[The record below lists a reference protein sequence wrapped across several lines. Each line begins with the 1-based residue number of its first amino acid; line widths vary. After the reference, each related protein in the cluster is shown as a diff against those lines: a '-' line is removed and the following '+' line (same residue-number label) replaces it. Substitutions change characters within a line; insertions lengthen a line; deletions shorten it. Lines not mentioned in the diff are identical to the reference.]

1 LTSDQWNLLSNL
13 DHCFDE
19 YVAYSFIEHYIQ
31 DQNALHPK
39 LRFKYSSVRDYFTTV
54 KSKIQF
60 GLEKNRDFL
69 SLSIHDRSTL
79 LRTIVEHTTGLG
91 GMFISGQHGLF
102 DYLSFYNAAEMI
114 FGPVSTIYGVRVI
127 NLLDPD
133 NVFIKLIIAI
143 LSFSTFH
150 YTVYMKNTL
159 MNQTNIKAILSI
171 QDMYTETAWRYLLY
185 KYGHRD
191 AVMRFS
197 NLIRCLFF
205 VNKAIIEAN
214 ESRHFTE
221 MIDSVI
227 EQTKR
232 TLCL

>member
-1 LTSDQWNLLSNL
+1 M
-13 DHCFDE
+13 
-19 YVAYSFIEHYIQ
+19 
-31 DQNALHPK
+31 
-39 LRFKYSSVRDYFTTV
+39 
-54 KSKIQF
+54 KSKIQL

-159 MNQTNIKAILSI
+159 MNRTNIKAILSI